1 VRIAQIG
8 VVVQAVLYIGAGIN
22 HFWHERFYL
31 HIMPDHYGQPG
42 LLVQLTGIAEIAGGL
57 GLLLPATRGYAGV
70 GLALM
75 LVGYFDVHI
84 FMVRH
89 AERFPEVP
97 GWFLWG
103 RIALQFVLIAWALQA
118 ARVKGGLL

>member
-1 VRIAQIG
+1 MRISQIG
-8 VVVQAVLYIGAGIN
+8 LVAQAVLYIGAGVN
-22 HFWHERFYL
+22 HFWHEPFYM
-31 HIMPDHYGQPG
+31 HIMPDHYAHPS
-42 LLVQLTGIAEIAGGL
+42 LLVQLSGVAEIAGGL

-84 FMVRH
+84 FMLRH
-89 AERFPEVP
+89 AERFPGVP
-97 GWFLWG
+97 LWVLWG

-118 ARVKGGLL
+118 ARVEGALG